1 MRYEMELEDAR
12 KDVVAR
18 HVAEN
23 KMLAAHYEEIFK
35 APPRPKPS
43 TNLQSMYRVESLLIK
58 QKDFDGARNLRM
70 QIKVEVDKD
79 RDKQLQE
86 LRKRHN
92 KDLKI
97 LADRQD
103 REIDMLQDRIDT
115 KRNKI
120 LSTRDMELEQ
130 LMHKHHKSTAHLCI
144 IQGEEIQRNHAKI
157 MFEARL
163 RGVDQGIKKLLRSK
177 MNRRQMG
184 QKKLQ
189 ELQLPGHSNFQVQRG
204 TYSVPRAAQTERGSG
219 SRMSRNSYSS
229 RKPINSGAQTDRS
242 FVERRPPPIVWKV
255 SHRQRNEGALDLPA
269 VCRQW
274 NLPNIARRD
283 HKIIVSTQYSS
294 VAGEYRPRP
303 RSQKAGPARVH
314 AALPDIA
321 EDPDNADCPMYG
333 TSPKPPKNKNTP
345 TNPKSPKPPPRIAD
359 VEQILEESRPQ
370 HHSRPKPKAPKIPK
384 PKLSAKEQWLENK
397 RAELERSP
405 LHVPN
410 AKVIPKVPGQ
420 APRMGATRAA
430 EKLRGETQR
439 GQQRHA
445 EKGKQAKRS
454 EGIGQVEHKEIGQVE
469 DAPEAEPPM
478 PK

>member
-1 MRYEMELEDAR
+1 MPDTTTLLSFSP
-12 KDVVAR
+12 
-18 HVAEN
+18 N
-23 KMLAAHYEEIFK
+23 MLGQFLHYTPLIGLK
-35 APPRPKPS
+35 QPR
-43 TNLQSMYRVESLLIK
+43 TVFVQSPDNSLTP
-58 QKDFDGARNLRM
+58 
-70 QIKVEVDKD
+70 
-79 RDKQLQE
+79 QLQ
-86 LRKRHN
+86 
-92 KDLKI
+92 
-97 LADRQD
+97 
-103 REIDMLQDRIDT
+103 
-115 KRNKI
+115 
-120 LSTRDMELEQ
+120 
-130 LMHKHHKSTAHLCI
+130 
-144 IQGEEIQRNHAKI
+144 
-157 MFEARL
+157 
-163 RGVDQGIKKLLRSK
+163 
-177 MNRRQMG
+177 
-184 QKKLQ
+184 
-189 ELQLPGHSNFQVQRG
+189 
-204 TYSVPRAAQTERGSG
+204 
-219 SRMSRNSYSS
+219 
-229 RKPINSGAQTDRS
+229 
-242 FVERRPPPIVWKV
+242 
-255 SHRQRNEGALDLPA
+255 
-269 VCRQW
+269 
-274 NLPNIARRD
+274 
-283 HKIIVSTQYSS
+283 
-294 VAGEYRPRP
+294 
-303 RSQKAGPARVH
+303 
-314 AALPDIA
+314 
-321 EDPDNADCPMYG
+321 DPDNADCPMYG